1 MSMNNRS
8 GVLRSAVNP
17 YLRPVAP
24 PRLLVELDPAH
35 RVFLG
40 NLGDLLSFR
49 RPPRVAVSS
58 RPAPFWPDVFVPS
71 RSLWW
76 PFLES
81 MLWHVLAGA
90 AIWALAQGLALQ
102 THALPRTVFNRSD
115 VIYYTPS
122 EYLPPLDTGR
132 SPARVPKKG
141 KPELARQPIISVPP
155 EADNRTQTIVTPPK
169 IKLNQDIPLP
179 NIVAWHSA
187 SPAVPLSATNRT
199 RLVSPT
205 IATPVV
211 APPPDINQM
220 SDRRARTDLPQ
231 SAIAPPPDMASAIS
245 RRSAAPLA
253 AVIEPPPA
261 VQGTIR
267 RLGDISI
274 GRSEVV
280 APSPE
285 LPMDARRALSTLA
298 QTLTQVALGSTAK
311 QVVPPPPSV
320 EGTQAGGLRAASRL
334 TPEPAQVVPP
344 PPSIPGAAGTSGA
357 GRLIA
362 LGIHPASGPPPMAV
376 VGNRRGAFSATPQ
389 GKRGAPGT
397 PDIAADGLGLG
408 HSGHG
413 NANGG
418 AGSSGNTSLPPGIV
432 VGPGPKNR
440 PASTTVAGNSGD
452 PSDGTGS
459 GRASASALNTLI
471 ADALPVRVTPRRT
484 LSTTSPPTELER
496 QVFGAR
502 KFYSMILNMPNL
514 NSAGGSWIIRFAELR
529 GDDTE
534 GDLTAPEATH
544 KVDPGYPL
552 ELMRQN
558 VQGTVTLY
566 AVIRS
571 DGTVGSVRVLNSPDQ
586 RLDSYARTA
595 LTGWHFRPATK
606 NGTPVDLEAVVII
619 PFRAARNF

>member
-1 MSMNNRS
+1 MNKRS
-8 GVLRSAVNP
+8 GVLPSAMNP
-17 YLRPVAP
+17 HARPVAP

-35 RVFLG
+35 RVFLR

-49 RPPRVAVSS
+49 RPPRVPVTS

-81 MLWHVLAGA
+81 VLWHLLAGA
-90 AIWALAQGLALQ
+90 AIWAFGQGVALQ
-102 THALPRTVFNRSD
+102 TQALPRTVFNPSD

-122 EYLPPLDTGR
+122 EYLPPLDTG
-132 SPARVPKKG
+132 SFPARVPQTG

-155 EADNRTQTIVTPPK
+155 EADNRTQTVVTPPK
-169 IKLNQDIPLP
+169 VNLTHEIPLP

-187 SPAVPLSATNRT
+187 SPAVPLSATNRSQ
-199 RLVSPT
+199 LVSPT
-205 IATPVV
+205 LATPVV
-211 APPPDINQM
+211 APPPDVNQI
-220 SDRRARTDLPQ
+220 RAYRTHTDLPE
-231 SAIAPPPDMASAIS
+231 SAIAPPPDMAAATS
-245 RRSAAPLA
+245 RKSIAPLA

-267 RLGDISI
+267 RVRDMNI

-280 APSPE
+280 APAPE
-285 LPMDARRALSTLA
+285 LPMDTQRALSTLE
-298 QTLTQVALGSTAK
+298 QTLTQAALGSAA

-320 EGTQAGGLRAASRL
+320 EGTQGGGLRATNSL
-334 TPEPAQVVPP
+334 TTATAQVVPP

-362 LGIHPASGPPPMAV
+362 LGIHPIAGPPPVPV
-376 VGNRRGAFSATPQ
+376 VGNRRGAFSATPE

-397 PDIAADGLGLG
+397 PDISADAHGLG
-408 HSGHG
+408 HSGGHG
-413 NANGG
+413 NENGG
-418 AGSSGNTSLPPGIV
+418 AGSATNSSLPPGIV
-432 VGPGPKNR
+432 VGPGPRNR
-440 PASTTVAGNSGD
+440 PASTVAGDPRGSSNGGAGD
-452 PSDGTGS
+452 GS
-459 GRASASALNTLI
+459 ASASAPNTLM
-471 ADALPVRVTPRRT
+471 ADALPVRVTPRRM
-484 LSTTSPPTELER
+484 LSTTSLPTELER

-514 NSAGGSWIIRFAELR
+514 NSGGGSWIIRFAELR
-529 GDDTE
+529 GDDRE

-558 VQGTVTLY
+558 VHGTVTLY

-571 DGTVGSVRVLNSPDQ
+571 DGTVGGVRVLNSPDE

-595 LTGWHFRPATK
+595 LTGWRFRPATK
-606 NGTPVDLEAVVII
+606 NGSPVDLEAVVII
-619 PFRAARNF
+619 PFRATRNF

>member
-1 MSMNNRS
+1 MNDRS

-24 PRLLVELDPAH
+24 PRFLVELDPAH
-35 RVFLG
+35 RVFLR
-40 NLGDLLSFR
+40 NLGDVLLFR
-49 RPPRVAVSS
+49 RPPRVPVSS

-71 RSLWW
+71 RSFWW

-81 MLWHVLAGA
+81 VLWHVLAGA
-90 AIWALAQGLALQ
+90 AVWALGQGVALQ
-102 THALPRTVFNRSD
+102 TRSLPRTAFNTSD

-122 EYLPPLDTGR
+122 EYLPPLDTGG

-141 KPELARQPIISVPP
+141 RTELARQPIISVPP
-155 EADNRTQTIVTPPK
+155 EADNPVQTIITPPK
-169 IKLNQDIPLP
+169 IKLNQEIPLP

-187 SPAVPLSATNRT
+187 NPAVPLSATNRSQ
-199 RLVSPT
+199 LVSPAIT
-205 IATPVV
+205 TPVI
-211 APPPDINQM
+211 APPPDLNQIRA
-220 SDRRARTDLPQ
+220 RRARADLPN
-231 SAIAPPPDMASAIS
+231 SAIAPPPDMAAATS
-245 RRSAAPLA
+245 RKSAAPLA
-253 AVIEPPPA
+253 AVIEPPPS

-267 RLGDISI
+267 RARDINI
-274 GRSEVV
+274 GRSDVV
-280 APSPE
+280 APAPE
-285 LPMDARRALSTLA
+285 LPMDAQRALSTLE
-298 QTLTQVALGSTAK
+298 QTLTQAALGSTTT

-320 EGTQAGGLRAASRL
+320 EGAQGGGLRPASAL
-334 TPEPAQVVPP
+334 TQEPAQVVPP

-362 LGIHPASGPPPMAV
+362 LGIHPTAGPPPMLV
-376 VGNRRGAFSATPQ
+376 VGNRRGAFSATPE

-397 PDIAADGLGLG
+397 PDIAADAHGLGRNG
-408 HSGHG
+408 QG
-413 NANGG
+413 NRNGG
-418 AGSSGNTSLPPGIV
+418 AGSAANSSLPPGIV

-440 PASTTVAGNSGD
+440 PASTVAGDLRD
-452 PSDGTGS
+452 PSNGVAGS
-459 GRASASALNTLI
+459 GSASASPPNTLM
-471 ADALPVRVTPRRT
+471 ADALPVRVMPRRT
-484 LSTTSPPTELER
+484 LTATSPPTELER
-496 QVFGAR
+496 QVFGQR

-529 GDDTE
+529 GDGTE

-544 KVDPGYPL
+544 KVDPGYPT

-571 DGTVGSVRVLNSPDQ
+571 DGTVGSVRVLYSPDQ

-606 NGTPVDLEAVVII
+606 NGSPVDLEAVVII
-619 PFRAARNF
+619 PFRPTKNF